1 VGKSVRASQKGSL
14 PEGQKRTALGD
25 QIILVQ
31 EAALGPAHQ
40 DEHPGTVIQAR
51 EGLIHVQ
58 AGDGSLELCE
68 VQLPGG
74 RPLGS
79 RDFLNGFPLTPG
91 QRFQPPDYAQS

>member
-1 VGKSVRASQKGSL
+1 MRQIRAFNPRPL
-14 PEGQKRTALGD
+14 ARTALGD

-31 EAALGPAHQ
+31 QAALGPVHQ

-51 EGLIHVQ
+51 EELIRVQ
-58 AGDGSLELCE
+58 TGDGSLELCE

-91 QRFQPPDYAQS
+91 QRFQSADYAQS